1 MWPFLLNLAFGAPL
15 CKQEAIMLGAGL
27 VSSIQVGVR
36 FCFLP
41 GKLERTLS

>member
-1 MWPFLLNLAFGAPL
+1 MQLSLLNLGLGAPL
-15 CKQEAIMLGAGL
+15 CKQDATVLGAGL

-41 GKLERTLS
+41 G